1 MRGDSSLGFV
11 FLDPS
16 LLLSGGAIRVL
27 FFVCFVVLGFFEKS
41 GFCFVVGLSV
51 ERVLFLQ
58 ERSRRGEERR
68 GEFEEGD
75 WVRGE

>member
-1 MRGDSSLGFV
+1 MRRDSSLWFV

-27 FFVCFVVLGFFEKS
+27 FYVCFVVLGFFEKS
-41 GFCFVVGLSV
+41 GFCFVVGLFV

-58 ERSRRGEERR
+58 ERIRR